1 MRVDTTVSP
10 TGAMRIVAGE
20 KVGTAAGTTTTIIA
34 AGAKAKET
42 IAYAACLQD
51 ICHRLDSAESGIKT
65 DHQVISRLPATA
77 ADYLAMCRT
86 THV

>member
-10 TGAMRIVAGE
+10 TGAMRIVAGG
-20 KVGTAAGTTTTIIA
+20 KVGTAAGTTTTIA
-34 AGAKAKET
+34 AEAKGRET

-51 ICHRLDSAESGIKT
+51 TCHRLDSAESGIKT

-77 ADYLAMCRT
+77 ADYLAMCPT